1 MRIVPRFK
9 KEQNNPRLQELE
21 KRKTE
26 TQRRKRRRIR
36 QKLKAA
42 NALRNFRQKRRF
54 RNNKFQKKK
63 AGIKVPNAMKAKVAS
78 KAVPVIGWAMLL
90 ADLILWGGELARK
103 YKRGDS
109 DRLIK
114 STDAHTMWG
123 LMDEE
128 AAANA
133 DILQQFESDEGMLR
147 AIGQEKK
154 LNSSMMLLAQSLKV
168 ESEKRM
174 IGADMIDRDPYFDSA
189 SSLTDRLL
197 SKIRGVDLKG
207 QTDDTIRRLK
217 EFGYGKINSGR

>member
-1 MRIVPRFK
+1 
-9 KEQNNPRLQELE
+9 
-21 KRKTE
+21 
-26 TQRRKRRRIR
+26 
-36 QKLKAA
+36 
-42 NALRNFRQKRRF
+42 
-54 RNNKFQKKK
+54 
-63 AGIKVPNAMKAKVAS
+63 
-78 KAVPVIGWAMLL
+78 
-90 ADLILWGGELARK
+90 
-103 YKRGDS
+103 
-109 DRLIK
+109 
-114 STDAHTMWG
+114 
-123 LMDEE
+123 
-128 AAANA
+128 
-133 DILQQFESDEGMLR
+133 MLR